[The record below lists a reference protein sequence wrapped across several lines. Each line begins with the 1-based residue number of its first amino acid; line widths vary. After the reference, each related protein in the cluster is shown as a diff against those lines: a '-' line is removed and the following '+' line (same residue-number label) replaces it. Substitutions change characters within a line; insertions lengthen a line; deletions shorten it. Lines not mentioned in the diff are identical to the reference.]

1 MRYHHHHHD
10 HRPSL
15 PPRPPPPTRQDQFGA
30 WQLLIMETSAP
41 RARAVT
47 APARGRAAGA
57 VAFLPQRQSHL
68 GRRALE
74 ICCLLA
80 CGFVVG
86 LLLGIAC
93 GFVVGLLFGIVL
105 CPDDCPLALPQ
116 SDDWRGTLGRRAAA
130 WLGPGDTARS
140 QPSSFPLHD
149 SGIVLGGVQGLAY
162 QHLCDVAPD
171 G

>member
-1 MRYHHHHHD
+1 
-10 HRPSL
+10 
-15 PPRPPPPTRQDQFGA
+15 
-30 WQLLIMETSAP
+30 METSAP
-41 RARAVT
+41 RARVVT

-105 CPDDCPLALPQ
+105 CPDDGPLALPQ

-130 WLGPGDTARS
+130 WLDPDDTTRS
-140 QPSSFPLHD
+140 QLHD
-149 SGIVLGGVQGLAY
+149 SGTVLGGVQGLAY
-162 QHLCDVAPD
+162 QHLYDVATD

>member
-1 MRYHHHHHD
+1 MAA
-10 HRPSL
+10 S
-15 PPRPPPPTRQDQFGA
+15 
-30 WQLLIMETSAP
+30 QLETSAP
-41 RARAVT
+41 RARVVT

-80 CGFVVG
+80 CG
-86 LLLGIAC
+86 IAC
-93 GFVVGLLFGIVL
+93 GFVVGFGIVL
-105 CPDDCPLALPQ
+105 CPDDGPLALPQ

-130 WLGPGDTARS
+130 WLDPDDTTRS
-140 QPSSFPLHD
+140 QLHD
-149 SGIVLGGVQGLAY
+149 SGTVLGGVQGLAY
-162 QHLCDVAPD
+162 QHLYDVATD